1 MSTEDRPTPRDLAWL
16 VAAAVVA
23 GFTGRY
29 LWDIATL
36 IATGE
41 GDTRDL
47 VLLLVVGA
55 VIAVGGIWLTL
66 GAWRRTRWGRPEGE

>member
-16 VAAAVVA
+16 VAAAVFA